1 MAGLSNT
8 QQKRLPTYEEAK
20 AISNEA
26 NDVTLPEPEGPTLTQ
41 AGRNI
46 KAFFSEDQPV
56 QPATSRKE
64 PKPTPEAAPVAP
76 KKATIV
82 AESVPSHK
90 TGTVLHGMTNLIK
103 DFNLTPHEAAG
114 VMGNLAHESDWF
126 QKLQEEPSKYLKKG
140 SKGGYGWAQWTDNEW
155 EPRRTQFLDYA
166 KKNKLKATSD
176 QANYGYLR
184 EDLNANPRYMSSI
197 KGSPDVLSS
206 TERFMNSY
214 EKPNAEVA
222 HLEQRQARAKGILD
236 LYNRV
241 QKRTQRM
248 AMK

>member
-1 MAGLSNT
+1 MAGLDKT
-8 QQKRLPTYEEAK
+8 QQKKLPSYEEAK
-20 AISNEA
+20 ALSNEA

-46 KAFFSEDQPV
+46 KAYFSEDQPV
-56 QPATSRKE
+56 QPAKSRNE
-64 PKPTPEAAPVAP
+64 PKPTPEQEPQKPVA
-76 KKATIV
+76 KKTTVV
-82 AESVPSHK
+82 AEAVPEHK
-90 TGTVLHGMTNLIK
+90 AGTVIHGMNNLIR

-126 QKLQEEPSKYLKKG
+126 QKLQEEPSKYTKG
-140 SKGGYGWAQWTDNEW
+140 KGGYGWAQWTDNEW

-166 KKNKLKATSD
+166 KKNKLKIASD

-184 EDLNANPRYMSSI
+184 EDFKANPRYVSSI
-197 KGSPDVLSS
+197 KGSPDVLQS
-206 TERFMNSY
+206 TSRFMDSY

-222 HLEQRQARAKGILD
+222 HLDRRQARAKGILE

-241 QKRTQRM
+241 QKRTQKL